1 MSQFRRTLWDSLH
14 FSTNLRLSQ
23 LIPRIAW
30 GRGAGCH
37 THPGGPCWGPQS
49 QPPPAESGKGTGGGG
64 GSPGGI
70 REAQCPGETDGDD
83 TTCLHCSG
91 TCRLPLG
98 ISLISTKQQKL
109 PFGKRESTAPAEGSR
124 PVIGPPTSSCYR
136 NPDVLS
142 YLCKRQRQKP
152 KPKPPERPAAEKFQ
166 RHLRDKAGQ
175 RANSKRQWLLRSGAS
190 AGTSA
195 RGQTPLP
202 SSLAWNA
209 AWPSAPPPGGP
220 AAGLTSGK
228 VQAGGRRAGLRVR
241 CPSPWSP
248 PHPLF

>member
-23 LIPRIAW
+23 LIPSIAW

-49 QPPPAESGKGTGGGG
+49 QPPPAESGKGTGGGHQAA
-64 GSPGGI
+64 SRRHSA
-70 REAQCPGETDGDD
+70 RERQTVMTQPACTA
-83 TTCLHCSG
+83 L
-91 TCRLPLG
+91 
-98 ISLISTKQQKL
+98 
-109 PFGKRESTAPAEGSR
+109 APADSHWEFLSLAPNNRSSLLVKEKARRPPRGRDRSLALPQAPVTEIPTFFPTFASAKGKNPNPNPRTPSSR
-124 PVIGPPTSSCYR
+124 EI
-136 NPDVLS
+136 
-142 YLCKRQRQKP
+142 
-152 KPKPPERPAAEKFQ
+152 PAT
-166 RHLRDKAGQ
+166 LRDKAGQ

>member
-70 REAQCPGETDGDD
+70 QEAQCPGETDGDD

-152 KPKPPERPAAEKFQ
+152 KPKPPNAQQQ
-166 RHLRDKAGQ
+166 RNSSDTQ
-175 RANSKRQWLLRSGAS
+175 R
-190 AGTSA
+190 
-195 RGQTPLP
+195 
-202 SSLAWNA
+202 
-209 AWPSAPPPGGP
+209 
-220 AAGLTSGK
+220 
-228 VQAGGRRAGLRVR
+228 
-241 CPSPWSP
+241 
-248 PHPLF
+248 